1 MLMVN
6 FYPIQNLDGDLS
18 CFKGMARHY
27 MKPSNA
33 QHCLLPEP
41 SNKLSPTIPNNKG
54 NCYCSQIQYQPSAQ
68 ACAPQLCYT
77 AIRFMRME
85 LNFLHLVMGNTFF
98 IFQDTLNRYTDSHAA
113 NMTRQLHVVNNSLHH
128 QGMSYT

>member
-1 MLMVN
+1 MKRKSHRSIRITVCMLMVN
-6 FYPIQNLDGDLS
+6 FYPIQNLDGDLC
-18 CFKGMARHY
+18 CFKGMARHH

-77 AIRFMRME
+77 AIRFMRIE
-85 LNFLHLVMGNTFF
+85 TKFFAICDANIIF
-98 IFQDTLNRYTDSHAA
+98 IFQDSIPNLILTQILIY
-113 NMTRQLHVVNNSLHH
+113 
-128 QGMSYT
+128 